1 MDYLNNFMASP
12 TQKVKIL
19 EISDDCLKKQKVFI
33 VALCGGQGS
42 GKTKLSKVLNKN
54 VPRSAIIEEKNY
66 YKSNNLKRKLS
77 YEIEPL
83 IEDCTEYSKKR
94 KLLLVELSDP
104 NSYDY
109 DKLYRDLTSLKGGK
123 AISMKILNEET
134 GDYLDEEKGIDPKDV
149 SLVIIEGYFLF
160 RDKKIKDLID
170 LKIYVEIDDDVR
182 LSRLLLNENKFLKN
196 NPILIKNFF
205 MIYKNYIKTAFD
217 KYIYPTKSE
226 GNLFLP
232 NYIVENDDVID
243 KDDTLE
249 TLIVMLNSLVK
260 KKTQ

>member
-66 YKSNNLKRKLS
+66 YKSKNLKRKLS

-243 KDDTLE
+243 KDETLE

>member
-134 GDYLDEEKGIDPKDV
+134 GDFLDEEKAIDPKDV

-243 KDDTLE
+243 KDETLE